1 MENLISLVNKLQRA
15 CTALGDHGEE
25 SALPTLWDSL
35 PAIAVVGGQSS
46 GKSSVLESVVGK
58 DFLPRGSGIVTR
70 RPLVLQLHRI
80 NGDREYAEFMHNPTV
95 KYTDFA
101 LVRKEIA
108 DETERATGHKKH
120 ISPVPIYLSIY
131 SPNVVDLTLIDLPG
145 LTKVAVEGQSDSI
158 VQDIETMV
166 RSFIEKPN
174 CIILAISPANQDLA
188 TFDAIKISR
197 EVDPK
202 GERTFGVLTKI
213 DLMDKGTNAVDMLEG
228 RSYRLQYPW
237 IGVVNRSQQDINK
250 SVDMIVARHREREY
264 FANTTEYKYLAHRMG
279 SEHLAKMLSK
289 HLESVIK
296 SRIPGIQ
303 SLISRAIAELEAE
316 LHRLRKPIVADARG
330 KLYTIMEICRMFD
343 GIYKEHLD
351 GMRPGGEKIYYV
363 FDNQFPVAL
372 KRLQFDKNLS
382 MENVRKFITQADG
395 YQPHLIAPEQGYRH
409 LIESCLVSIRGPAEA
424 AVDAVHAIL
433 KELVRKA
440 ISETDEL
447 NQFPTL
453 RVEISNAAFESL
465 DRMRNESKKSTLKL
479 VDMECSYLT
488 VDFFR
493 KLPQDVEKGGNP
505 TNSIF
510 DRYNDSYLRRISTNV
525 LAYVNMVCSSL
536 RNSIPK
542 SIVYC
547 QVREAKRTLLDR
559 FFTELGA
566 REIKHLSKLLDED
579 PAVMERRANLAKR
592 LELYRSP
599 RQKSMR
605 LCGPDSLVNYLPFL
619 AFYG

>member
-80 NGDREYAEFMHNPTV
+80 DGDREYAEFMHLPR
-95 KYTDFA
+95 KRFTDFA

-108 DETERATGHKKH
+108 DETDRETGRSKQ
-120 ISPVPIYLSIY
+120 ISSVPIHLSIY
-131 SPNVVDLTLIDLPG
+131 SPYVVNLTLIDLPG
-145 LTKVAVEGQSDSI
+145 LTKVAVGPFPDLPLAICFSEGQPDSI
-158 VQDIETMV
+158 VQDIENMV

-174 CIILAISPANQDLA
+174 CIILAVSPANQDLA
-188 TFDAIKISR
+188 TSDAIKISR

-213 DLMDKGTNAVDMLEG
+213 DLMDKGTDAVDILEG
-228 RSYRLQYPW
+228 RSYRLQQPW
-237 IGVVNRSQQDINK
+237 VGVVNRSQQDINK
-250 SVDMIVARHREREY
+250 NVDMIAARRREREY
-264 FANTTEYKYLAHRMG
+264 FSTTPEYKHLAHRMG

-296 SRIPGIQ
+296 SRIPGLQ
-303 SLISRAIAELEAE
+303 SLITKTIAELETE
-316 LHRLRKPIVADARG
+316 LNRLGKPIATDAGG

-351 GMRPGGEKIYYV
+351 GVRPGGEKIYHV
-363 FDNQFPVAL
+363 FDNQFPVAI
-372 KRLQFDKNLS
+372 KRLQFDKQLA
-382 MENVRKFITQADG
+382 MENVRKLITEADG
-395 YQPHLIAPEQGYRH
+395 YQPHLIAPEQGYRR

-433 KELVRKA
+433 KELVHKA
-440 ISETDEL
+440 INETHEL
-447 NQFPTL
+447 KQFPTL
-453 RVEISNAAFESL
+453 RVEVGNAAFESL
-465 DRMRNESKKSTLKL
+465 DRMRDESKKNTLKL

-505 TNSIF
+505 SHSIF
-510 DRYNDSYLRRISTNV
+510 DRYNDSYLRRIGTTV
-525 LAYVNMVCSSL
+525 LAYINMVCSTL

-547 QVREAKRTLLDR
+547 QVREAKRSLLDH

-566 REIKHLSKLLDED
+566 REIKQLSKLLDED
-579 PAVMERRANLAKR
+579 PAVMERRTNLAKR
-592 LELYRSP
+592 LELYRSA
-599 RQKSMR
+599 QAEIDAVAWSK
-605 LCGPDSLVNYLPFL
+605 
-619 AFYG
+619 